1 MVWQVN
7 HLNPKIATQAYQR
20 EKGFSYSAQKPKL
33 TAMTLSLEQI
43 DAQIEEL
50 EAILPRLEKASTE
63 KHSHEDAG
71 WWLTMAGSPGGTAL
85 AVTSGNQ
92 AHELD
97 TMISKVERKLVLLQ
111 ATKISLQNQSA
122 TAK

>member
-1 MVWQVN
+1 M
-7 HLNPKIATQAYQR
+7 PR
-20 EKGFSYSAQKPKL
+20 
-33 TAMTLSLEQI
+33 SLEQI

-85 AVTSGNQ
+85 AVTAGNQ

-111 ATKISLQNQSA
+111 ATKISLEQNQSV